1 MIGRKPDRA
10 ASGPDRGQTTLDF
23 AVAMGIFL
31 TTVLFVLAYAPTMF
45 DPFAGGTGTKL
56 VVADRA
62 ATTLSADVLAAS
74 TAQPGVLSKACV
86 VGFFEDGGDQGRI
99 DSECPAEINDVTDLD
114 ETLSLD
120 GRNANVTVHK
130 LERGSTSTPDPLT
143 FDWNDGDIDWSGDS
157 IELARQNSGSIET
170 DVAVA
175 TRTVSIE
182 GEQYRLTVRVW

>member
-74 TAQPGVLSKACV
+74 TAQPAVLSKACV
-86 VGFFEDGGDQGRI
+86 TEFFGGSD
-99 DSECPAEINDVTDLD
+99 ECSTSANLDKLD

-120 GRNANVTVHK
+120 GRNANVTIHE
-130 LERGSTSTPDPLT
+130 LNGSVPDSPSWAPGDPHRATS
-143 FDWNDGDIDWSGDS
+143 DS
-157 IELARQNSGSIET
+157 IPT

>member
-1 MIGRKPDRA
+1 MIGDRLSSPSDPDA
-10 ASGPDRGQTTLDF
+10 DRGQTTLDF

-74 TAQPGVLSKACV
+74 TAQPGVLSAGCV
-86 VGFFEDGGDQGRI
+86 KEFFGGDSYDG
-99 DSECPAEINDVTDLD
+99 CPAEDSLD

-120 GRNANVTVHK
+120 GRNANVTIHE
-130 LERGSTSTPDPLT
+130 LNGSVPESPSWAPGDPHRATS
-143 FDWNDGDIDWSGDS
+143 DS
-157 IELARQNSGSIET
+157 VPT